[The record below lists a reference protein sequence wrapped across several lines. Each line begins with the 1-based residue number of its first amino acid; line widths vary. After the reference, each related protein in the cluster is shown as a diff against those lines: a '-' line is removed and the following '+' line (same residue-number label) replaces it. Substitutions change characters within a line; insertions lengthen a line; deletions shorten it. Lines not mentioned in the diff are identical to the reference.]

1 MFKTKIKRFEFSTT
15 IIMIAFFAIVAG
27 IMLLSAYGW
36 SCVALDAT
44 RWGAYGGG
52 IFGPG
57 RAMPPYDYGVIS
69 YEWYIN
75 FGVFLQISYYATWI
89 LCGAWGFVI
98 YSFLTNRKWA
108 YMSALVVSAISFVI
122 GMLPALLSDT
132 NGFTFAESW
141 QIPYAAVPVAGNWV
155 AQTFE
160 FGIGSPHWAK
170 AFASLLVFIVILP
183 YPKSPITKSLKSFSS
198 RENRWAPGVSRQL
211 TYMSVFFLFL
221 AAFSFLG
228 SGFMADAHIVGG
240 VNVWEIVAIQ
250 NIGGVVT
257 AVIGSSMLVS
267 GLLYKKFKSPQ
278 SLTTILE

>member
-36 SCVALDAT
+36 SCVATDAT
-44 RWGAYGGG
+44 RWGAISEY
-52 IFGPG
+52 PG
-57 RAMPPYDYGVIS
+57 RGAPVQYNYIAYS
-69 YEWYIN
+69 WYVQSGIL
-75 FGVFLQISYYATWI
+75 LQILYAATWI
-89 LCGAWGFVI
+89 LCGAWALVI
-98 YSFLTNRKWA
+98 YAFLTNRKWA
-108 YMSALVVSAISFVI
+108 YISALTVSAISFIV
-122 GMLPALLSDT
+122 GMIPAILSDT
-132 NGFTFAESW
+132 RGFTFIETRDT
-141 QIPYAAVPVAGNWV
+141 AGNLIMDVLV
-155 AQTFE
+155 AVE

-183 YPKSPITKSLKSFSS
+183 YPRSPITKSLKSFSS
-198 RENRWAPGVSRQL
+198 PENKWAPGVARQL
-211 TYMSVFFLFL
+211 TYMSIFFLVL

-257 AVIGSSMLVS
+257 TVVGSSMLVG

-278 SLTTILE
+278 SLTTISG

>member
-36 SCVALDAT
+36 SCVATDAA
-44 RWGAYGGG
+44 RWGSYGGG
-52 IFGPG
+52 DFGPG
-57 RAMPPYDYGVIS
+57 RATEPYDYGVLS
-69 YEWYIN
+69 YEWYVN
-75 FGVFLQISYYATWI
+75 FGILLQVLYAATWI
-89 LCGAWGFVI
+89 LCGAWALVI
-98 YSFLTNRKWA
+98 YAFLTNRKWA
-108 YMSALVVSAISFVI
+108 YISALTVSAISFVV
-122 GMLPALLSDT
+122 GMIPALLSDT
-132 NGFTFAESW
+132 NGFTFAQSF
-141 QIPYAAVPVAGNWV
+141 QIPYADTPVPGNWV
-155 AQTFE
+155 AQVFE
-160 FGIGSPHWAK
+160 FGINSPHWAK

-183 YPKSPITKSLKSFSS
+183 YPKSPVTRSLKSFSS
-198 RENRWAPGVSRQL
+198 RENRWAPGVARQL
-211 TYMSVFFLFL
+211 TYMSIFFLLL

-257 AVIGSSMLVS
+257 AVVGSSMLVS

-278 SLTTILE
+278 SLTTVLG